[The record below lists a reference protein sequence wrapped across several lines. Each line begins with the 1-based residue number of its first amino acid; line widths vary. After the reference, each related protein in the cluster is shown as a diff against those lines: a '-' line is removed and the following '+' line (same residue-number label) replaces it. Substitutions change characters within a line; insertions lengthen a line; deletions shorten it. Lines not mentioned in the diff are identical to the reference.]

1 MVKLGISVLCLLSA
15 LEVSATPT
23 TYAFTG
29 TVTNYSAYGV
39 SDSSKVGEHV
49 SGTFVYTGNASSFL
63 ESFGS
68 LFYGSYGMSHGGCDF
83 ATSNVC
89 SAYTDVYSPI
99 VSAFSLSTS
108 WGDSYAAQ
116 ANYSIG
122 NDGSMVG
129 YERVL
134 PFQNTSLGSD
144 TVLISSSLS
153 TTNYFSPIEPT
164 AYTVEQ
170 AYLGLLAKV
179 LGNALLGNMTDFSQL
194 PDFSSVDPSLSSL
207 TFGYN
212 PRTCVGTDCGNPVN
226 LSLGASLDSLAIV
239 PELPPQSVPE
249 PSSFAL
255 MGLGLLALWSVSSR
269 SLRQIVLSRTLH

>member
-1 MVKLGISVLCLLSA
+1 MLKTGLAIFSLLTA
-15 LEVSATPT
+15 LDVGATPT

-29 TVTNYSAYGV
+29 TVTSYSAYGV
-39 SDSSKVGEHV
+39 SDSSKVGGHV

-153 TTNYFSPIEPT
+153 TTNYFSPVEPT
-164 AYTVEQ
+164 AYTVDQ

-194 PDFSSVDPSLSSL
+194 PDFSGMDPSLSSL

-212 PRTCVGTDCGNPVN
+212 PRTCIGTDCGNPIN
-226 LSLGASLDSLAIV
+226 LSLGASLDSLALV
-239 PELPPQSVPE
+239 PDLPPQSVPE
-249 PSSFAL
+249 PSSLAL
-255 MGLGLLALWSVSSR
+255 MGLGLMALLSASSKN
-269 SLRQIVLSRTLH
+269 LRQIALRRTLH